1 VIGQLLG
8 PVAEL
13 GSNGHG
19 LLRRPPEFQ
28 AEINGR
34 ALDTSAPLP
43 LGGSQRQSECR
54 YQAVVR
60 SVVLLLTHGGPTAI
74 LGAVGAVWVN
84 TVKRVPARRL
94 AAHVRQKVLKLL
106 PSLAHPNAAP
116 TVVAK
121 LLAIGIG
128 RPELDAEPR
137 PMFWGAG
144 LPMGCVAQPALN
156 RLQFSDVATAGFAF
170 ARSQV
175 LRIHD
180 RFFPAVAQT
189 TPHGVLMLI
198 GGGALKHRKTA
209 KLLRGQ
215 VYEGGHAPYV
225 VNAILDCKR

>member
-1 VIGQLLG
+1 L
-8 PVAEL
+8 
-13 GSNGHG
+13 NGHG
-19 LLRRPPEFQ
+19 LLRRPSEFQ

-43 LGGSQRQSECR
+43 LRGSQRQPECR

-60 SVVLLLTHGGPTAI
+60 SIVLLLTHGRPAAI
-74 LGAVGAVWVN
+74 VGAVGTVWIN
-84 TVKRVPARRL
+84 AIKRVLRRWFPP
-94 AAHVRQKVLKLL
+94 HVSQKVLELL
-106 PSLAHPNAAP
+106 PSVAHPNAAP
-116 TVVAK
+116 AVMAE

-128 RPELDAEPR
+128 RPELDTEPR

-144 LPMGCVAQPALN
+144 LPMGCVAQPTLN
-156 RLQFSDVATAGFAF
+156 RLQFADVATAGLAF

-180 RFFPAVAQT
+180 RFFPTVAQT

-215 VYEGGHAPYV
+215 IYEGWHFPYV
-225 VNAILDCKR
+225 VNATAACKR